1 MALSPNGS
9 GRLQIGKAVEEG
21 WAAFARAPWPF
32 VLFTLLTG
40 ALSVLFQGLA
50 SLDSL
55 PEASQPPL
63 AVQAL
68 GALLGTVGSVMV
80 SLWATV
86 GLVRGAWTALGG
98 GRPAFATFSRWDSA
112 AAGRLLL
119 RQLTLALVLLVLV
132 AVAGVVAIGAGQL
145 ATALALIPGVT
156 AFLVLT
162 YLLVNQTFLPQ
173 LALLQGDGPFATLQR
188 GRRVVDP
195 QWWSVLL
202 LLLVQGAI
210 VVIGALLC
218 GVGLLVAA
226 PLSLCVAT
234 AAYRQL
240 FGSDDRTGLLSD
252 PRSSSLS
259 DPRW

>member
-1 MALSPNGS
+1 MTPFPDGS
-9 GRLQIGKAVEEG
+9 GRLQIGRALEEG

-40 ALSVLFQGLA
+40 ALSLLFQSLA

-63 AVQAL
+63 AVQAV
-68 GALLGTVGSVMV
+68 GALVGTVGSVVV

-86 GLVRGAWTALGG
+86 GLVRGAWTALAGD
-98 GRPAFATFSRWDSA
+98 RPDFATFTRWDSA

-119 RQLTLALVLLVLV
+119 RQLALALVLLVLI
-132 AVAGVVAIGAGQL
+132 ALAGVLALGAGQL
-145 ATALALIPGVT
+145 STALAVIPGVV

-173 LALLQGDGPFATLQR
+173 LALLEGDGPWATIQH

-195 QWWSVLL
+195 QWWQVLL

-210 VVIGALLC
+210 VLIGALLC
-218 GVGLLVAA
+218 GLGLLVAA

-240 FGSDDRTGLLSD
+240 FGSNDRAGLISGSFNG
-252 PRSSSLS
+252 PS
-259 DPRW
+259 W

>member
-1 MALSPNGS
+1 
-9 GRLQIGKAVEEG
+9 VEEG
-21 WAAFARAPWPF
+21 WAAFSRAPWPF

-40 ALSVLFQGLA
+40 ALSLLFQSLA

-63 AVQAL
+63 AVQAV
-68 GALLGTVGSVMV
+68 GALVGTVGSVVV

-86 GLVRGAWTALGG
+86 GLVRGAWTALAGD
-98 GRPAFATFSRWDSA
+98 RPDFATFTRWDSA

-119 RQLTLALVLLVLV
+119 RQLALALVLLVLI
-132 AVAGVVAIGAGQL
+132 ALAGGLALGAGQL
-145 ATALALIPGVT
+145 STALAVIPGVV
-156 AFLVLT
+156 AFLVLI

-173 LALLQGDGPFATLQR
+173 LALLEGDGPWATIQH
-188 GRRVVDP
+188 GRKVVDP
-195 QWWSVLL
+195 QWWQVLL

-210 VVIGALLC
+210 VLIGALLC
-218 GVGLLVAA
+218 GLGLLVAA

-240 FGSDDRTGLLSD
+240 FGSNDRAGLI
-252 PRSSSLS
+252 SSPFNGPS
-259 DPRW
+259 W

>member
-1 MALSPNGS
+1 MVLSPTDPS
-9 GRLQIGKAVEEG
+9 RLQIGRAVEEG
-21 WAAFARAPWPF
+21 WAAFSRAPWPF

-40 ALSVLFQGLA
+40 ALSLLFQSLA

-63 AVQAL
+63 GVQAV
-68 GALLGTVGSVMV
+68 GALVGTVGSVVV

-86 GLVRGAWTALGG
+86 GLVRGAWTALEG
-98 GRPAFATFSRWDSA
+98 GRPVFATFSRWDSA

-132 AVAGVVAIGAGQL
+132 LVAGVVAIGAGQL
-145 ATALALIPGVT
+145 STALALIPGLV

-173 LALLQGDGPFATLQR
+173 LALLQVDGPVATIQR
-188 GRRVVDP
+188 GRQVVDP
-195 QWWSVLL
+195 QWWQVLL
-202 LLLVQGAI
+202 LLLVQAAI
-210 VVIGALLC
+210 VLIGALLC
-218 GVGLLVAA
+218 GVGLLAAA

-240 FGSDDRTGLLSD
+240 FGTDDRTGLLDRPVNDS
-252 PRSSSLS
+252 
-259 DPRW
+259 RW

>member
-1 MALSPNGS
+1 MVPSPPAA
-9 GRLQIGKAVEEG
+9 GRLQILRAVEEG
-21 WAAFARAPWPF
+21 WAAFRRAPLPF

-40 ALSVLFQGLA
+40 ALSLVFQTLA

-68 GALLGTVGSVMV
+68 GALVGTVGSVVV
-80 SLWATV
+80 SLWGTV

-98 GRPAFATFSRWDSA
+98 GRPVWATFTRWDSA

-119 RQLTLALVLLVLV
+119 RQLLLALLVLV
-132 AVAGVVAIGAGQL
+132 VIAAAALLAFGIAPLAGSLAV
-145 ATALALIPGVT
+145 IPGVV
-156 AFLVLT
+156 AFLVLI
-162 YLLVNQTFLPQ
+162 YLLVGQTFLPW
-173 LALLQGDGPFATLQR
+173 LALLEGDGPLQTLQH
-188 GRRVVDP
+188 GRQVVEP

-202 LLLVQGAI
+202 LVLVQGVI
-210 VVIGALLC
+210 VLIGALLC
-218 GVGLLVAA
+218 GVGLLAAA

-240 FGSDDRTGLLSD
+240 FGGEDRTGLLS
-252 PRSSSLS
+252 P
-259 DPRW
+259 PGW

>member
-9 GRLQIGKAVEEG
+9 GRLQILRAVEEG
-21 WAAFARAPWPF
+21 WDAFRRAPWPF

-40 ALSVLFQGLA
+40 ALSLVFQTLA
-50 SLDSL
+50 SLDGL
-55 PEASQPPL
+55 PEATQPPL

-68 GALLGTVGSVMV
+68 GAVVGTVGGVIV

-86 GLVRGAWTALGG
+86 GLVRGAWTALAGD
-98 GRPAFATFSRWDSA
+98 RPDWSTFTRWDGT

-119 RQLTLALVLLVLV
+119 RQLLLGVLILVIVAVTALV
-132 AVAGVVAIGAGQL
+132 AFGASQL
-145 ATALALIPGVT
+145 ASALAVLPAVV
-156 AFLVLT
+156 AFLVLV
-162 YLLVNQTFLPQ
+162 YLLVSQSFLPQ
-173 LALLQGDGPFATLQR
+173 LSLLAGDGPLETLQH

-195 QWWSVLL
+195 LWWQVLL

-210 VVIGALLC
+210 VLLGALLC

-240 FGSDDRTGLLSD
+240 FGTDDRTGLLD
-252 PRSSSLS
+252 AAANA
-259 DPRW
+259 PRW